1 MSSGFIRHL
10 LQSIK
15 KKKDGVAV
23 LPLCIVVIGFLV
35 LLSNFM
41 YRRQLVQINYENI
54 DTALTDSLLA
64 GAIINYSE
72 FGRTGKVMIQDGDE
86 PSVWDSCFDNSYRLF
101 TECLKANLRLDEG
114 YNAMTDNGIV
124 GTVSILE
131 YRVYNYI
138 ENEDGFY
145 ITEIGL
151 NNGQGYVISHNL
163 NEPVYVS
170 ANDSVVEITET
181 SVYGKIGFKF
191 KLAARASWLAAMPE
205 DYFEKNYTLT
215 RLISIAH

>member
-23 LPLCIVVIGFLV
+23 LPLCIVVIGFLM

-101 TECLKANLRLDEG
+101 TEWMKAI
-114 YNAMTDNGIV
+114 M
-124 GTVSILE
+124 
-131 YRVYNYI
+131 
-138 ENEDGFY
+138 
-145 ITEIGL
+145 
-151 NNGQGYVISHNL
+151 Q
-163 NEPVYVS
+163 
-170 ANDSVVEITET
+170 
-181 SVYGKIGFKF
+181 
-191 KLAARASWLAAMPE
+191 
-205 DYFEKNYTLT
+205 
-215 RLISIAH
+215 

>member
-1 MSSGFIRHL
+1 M
-10 LQSIK
+10 
-15 KKKDGVAV
+15 
-23 LPLCIVVIGFLV
+23 
-35 LLSNFM
+35 
-41 YRRQLVQINYENI
+41 
-54 DTALTDSLLA
+54 
-64 GAIINYSE
+64 
-72 FGRTGKVMIQDGDE
+72 
-86 PSVWDSCFDNSYRLF
+86 
-101 TECLKANLRLDEG
+101 DEG

-215 RLISIAH
+215 RLISITH

>member
-1 MSSGFIRHL
+1 MSLGFIRHL
-10 LQSIK
+10 RQSIK
-15 KKKDGVAV
+15 KKKDGIAV
-23 LPLCIVVIGFLV
+23 LPLCIVVIGFLM

-41 YRRQLVQINYENI
+41 YRRQLIQINYENI

-64 GAIINYSE
+64 GGVINYSE
-72 FGRTGKVMIQDGDE
+72 FGRTGRVMIQDGDE
-86 PSVWDSCFDNSYRLF
+86 PSVWDGCFDNSYRLF
-101 TECLKANLRLDEG
+101 TECLKANLRLDDE

-151 NNGQGYVISHNL
+151 NNGQGYAISHNL
-163 NEPVYVS
+163 NEPVYVN

-181 SVYGKIGFKF
+181 SVYGKIGFRF
-191 KLAARASWLAAMPE
+191 KLATRGSWLIAMPE
-205 DYFEKNYTLT
+205 NYFEKNYTLT

>member
-23 LPLCIVVIGFLV
+23 LPLCIVVIGFLM

-72 FGRTGKVMIQDGDE
+72 FGRTGKVIKNARHKLRVVVHQHIILVIGMH
-86 PSVWDSCFDNSYRLF
+86 LF
-101 TECLKANLRLDEG
+101 GVLD
-114 YNAMTDNGIV
+114 
-124 GTVSILE
+124 
-131 YRVYNYI
+131 
-138 ENEDGFY
+138 
-145 ITEIGL
+145 
-151 NNGQGYVISHNL
+151 
-163 NEPVYVS
+163 
-170 ANDSVVEITET
+170 
-181 SVYGKIGFKF
+181 
-191 KLAARASWLAAMPE
+191 
-205 DYFEKNYTLT
+205 
-215 RLISIAH
+215 RLIHAAVPEQSAVAVD